1 MKNFRKN
8 QGITLV
14 ALVVTIIII
23 IILATV
29 AINFAFGDNGLIRRA
44 QGASDYYMN
53 DIEYTDRSIANVESY
68 LYEIVNDVEVEQV
81 TDENPGVLEGS
92 GVANDPYTINSIE
105 DLVFFA
111 YDVSDGNT
119 YEGQTVKLGL
129 SLDFNSNKSYV
140 EPLRTDYEEYGYNGE
155 LKTLLTTG
163 EGFKPI
169 GTTIRNDNSEKYS
182 FAGIFDGNGKII
194 SNLYINIDFGDKEPN
209 YQCALFGLNYGVIQN
224 LGIEKCNITAK
235 AGTCLECASIAGRNS
250 GEINN
255 CYSSG
260 KMTYE
265 VNVRTYRRN
274 RRQLIWYNTQ

>member
-1 MKNFRKN
+1 MKNLRKN

-53 DIEYTDRSIANVESY
+53 DIEYTDRSIANVERY
-68 LYEIVNDVEVEQV
+68 IDEIVNDVEVEQV

-155 LKTLLTTG
+155 LKTLLNSD
-163 EGFKPI
+163 EGFRI
-169 GTTIRNDNSEKYS
+169 IQGDFGGT
-182 FAGIFDGNGKII
+182 FDGKGEKIY
-194 SNLYINIDFGDKEPN
+194 NLYINIEDEEDSKSVGLFSINKGTIKNLKLFNSNVKVVSKN
-209 YQCALFGLNYGVIQN
+209 YAVTGNIVGENYGVVD
-224 LGIEKCNITAK
+224 
-235 AGTCLECASIAGRNS
+235 
-250 GEINN
+250 N
-255 CYSSG
+255 CCSS
-260 KMTYE
+260 
-265 VNVRTYRRN
+265 R
-274 RRQLIWYNTQ
+274 